1 MEQRILIHAPA
12 GQDAA
17 LAARVLASGAIDGV
31 ACDSINEL
39 ARQLSLGAGGVLTVE
54 EALHAGAWQVLN
66 EHVQQQP
73 DWSDLPILL
82 LTRSGQ
88 DSLPLRQA
96 IATLGNLTLLERPVR
111 ALTLI
116 TSAHAMLR
124 ARARQYQV
132 RESARR
138 KDEFIATLGHEL
150 RNPLAPIRTSAA
162 LLNRLYPASEQIGKV
177 RDVIE
182 RQVTHLTRLVD
193 DLLDVARITSGKVA
207 LQRQD
212 VLLDQVIGHVV
223 ELCQEPA
230 SARQIALAVDLP
242 PQPVLLHADYARL
255 VQIFANIVSNAVKF
269 TPPGG
274 RIHIGARMAGDQLEV
289 SVADNGI
296 GLDAEA
302 IPRIFSMFEQS
313 RTVSGQLA
321 SGLGIGLS
329 LSRQFAEMH
338 GGSVQAYSAGA
349 GQGSRFVVTLPARET
364 PMPPDAAAPA
374 PSTPANQSAGAA
386 LQILVVDD
394 NIDAADAL
402 QTMFQLDGHAAAV
415 AYDGQ
420 QALAQVALAWP
431 RMIVM
436 DLGMPGM
443 DGYETARQVRRLA
456 NGRDCL
462 MIALTGWGQGDARQ
476 RTLEAGFDFHLT
488 KPADYMAIVALLERH
503 LSAAPPH

>member
-1 MEQRILIHAPA
+1 MEQRILIYAPA

-17 LAARVLASGAIDGV
+17 LAVKVLASGAIDSL
-31 ACDSINEL
+31 ACQSAGEL
-39 ARQLSLGAGGVLTVE
+39 AQQLNQGAGGVVTVE
-54 EALHAGAWQVLN
+54 EALQAGAWQVLDDYAR
-66 EHVQQQP
+66 QQP
-73 DWSDLPILL
+73 QWSDLPIIV
-82 LTRSGQ
+82 LTHSGQ
-88 DSLPLRQA
+88 DTLPLRQA
-96 IATLGNLTLLERPVR
+96 ISTLGNLTLLERPVHT
-111 ALTLI
+111 LTLI

-124 ARARQYQV
+124 ARTRQYQV
-132 RESARR
+132 RESQRR
-138 KDEFIATLGHEL
+138 KDEFLASLGHEL

-162 LLNRLYPASEQIGKV
+162 VLGRLYPASEQIARVQG
-177 RDVIE
+177 VIE
-182 RQVTHLTRLVD
+182 RQVTQLTRLVD
-193 DLLDVARITSGKVA
+193 DLLDVGRITSGKVA
-207 LQRQD
+207 LQRQ
-212 VLLDQVIGHVV
+212 QVGFEQIIHHVI
-223 ELCQEPA
+223 ELCQEA
-230 SARQIALAVDLP
+230 AAGRQLALTADLP
-242 PQPVLLHADYARL
+242 PRPVVLHADYARM
-255 VQIFANIVSNAVKF
+255 VQIFANIVSNAIKF

-274 RIHIGARMAGDQLEV
+274 HIHISAQMADGLLHTTIED
-289 SVADNGI
+289 DGI

-349 GQGSRFVVTLPARET
+349 GQGSRFVVTLPARE
-364 PMPPDAAAPA
+364 MPVPPVEAVAAASAANA
-374 PSTPANQSAGAA
+374 PAGAA

-394 NIDAADAL
+394 NRDAADAL

-420 QALAQVALAWP
+420 QALIQVALAWP
-431 RMIVM
+431 RLIVM

-443 DGYETARQVRRLA
+443 DGYETARQVRQLA

-476 RTLEAGFDFHLT
+476 RTVEAGFDFHLT
-488 KPADYMAIVALLERH
+488 KPVDYTAIVALLERH
-503 LSAAPPH
+503 LAGASPN

>member
-150 RNPLAPIRTSAA
+150 RNPLAPIRSSAA
-162 LLNRLYPASEQIGKV
+162 VLSRLYPDAGEITKV
-177 RDVIE
+177 REVIE
-182 RQVTHLTRLVD
+182 RQVAQLTRLVD
-193 DLLDVARITSGKVA
+193 DLLDVARITTGKVT
-207 LQRQD
+207 LQRED
-212 VLLDQVIGHVV
+212 VLLGQIIGHVV

-230 SARQIALAVDLP
+230 SAKGIALTVDLP
-242 PQPVLLHADYARL
+242 PQPLLLHADHARL
-255 VQIFANIVSNAVKF
+255 VQIFSNIVSNAIKF

-274 RIHIGARMAGDQLEV
+274 HIHISAQMAGEQVQV
-289 SVADNGI
+289 SMEDNGI

-313 RTVSGQLA
+313 RAPSGQLA

-329 LSRQFAEMH
+329 LARQFAELH

-349 GQGSRFVVTLPARET
+349 GQGSRFVVTLPAWEA
-364 PMPPDAAAPA
+364 PQSVAAPA
-374 PSTPANQSAGAA
+374 APGPATAA
-386 LQILVVDD
+386 PGLAVRILVVDD
-394 NIDAADAL
+394 NRDAADAL

-431 RMIVM
+431 RLIVM

-462 MIALTGWGQGDARQ
+462 MIALTGWGQADARQ

-488 KPADYMAIVALLERH
+488 KPTDYMAITALLERH
-503 LSAAPPH
+503 LSAAPPN

>member
-150 RNPLAPIRTSAA
+150 RNPLAPIRSSAA
-162 LLNRLYPASEQIGKV
+162 VLSRLYPDAGEITKV
-177 RDVIE
+177 REVIE
-182 RQVTHLTRLVD
+182 RQVAQLTRLVD
-193 DLLDVARITSGKVA
+193 DLLDVARITTGKVT
-207 LQRQD
+207 LQRED
-212 VLLDQVIGHVV
+212 VLLGQIIGHVV

-230 SARQIALAVDLP
+230 SAKGIALTVDLP
-242 PQPVLLHADYARL
+242 PQPLLLHADHARL
-255 VQIFANIVSNAVKF
+255 VQIFSNIVSNAIKF

-274 RIHIGARMAGDQLEV
+274 HIHISAQMAGEQVQV
-289 SVADNGI
+289 SMEDNGI

-313 RTVSGQLA
+313 RAPSGQLA

-329 LSRQFAEMH
+329 LARQFAELH

-349 GQGSRFVVTLPARET
+349 GQGSRFVVTLPAWEA
-364 PMPPDAAAPA
+364 PQSVAAPA
-374 PSTPANQSAGAA
+374 APGPATAA
-386 LQILVVDD
+386 PGLAVRILVVDD
-394 NIDAADAL
+394 NRDAADAL

-431 RMIVM
+431 RLIVM

-488 KPADYMAIVALLERH
+488 KPADYMAITALLERH
-503 LSAAPPH
+503 LSAAPPN

>member
-17 LAARVLASGAIDGV
+17 LAVKVLASATIDSL
-31 ACDSINEL
+31 ACHSVGDL
-39 ARQLSLGAGGVLTVE
+39 AQQLRLGAGGVLTVE

-66 EHVQQQP
+66 DYAQQQP

-96 IATLGNLTLLERPVR
+96 ISTLGNLTLLERPVH

-116 TSAHAMLR
+116 TSAHAMQR

-162 LLNRLYPASEQIGKV
+162 LLNRLYPGSEQIGKV

-182 RQVTHLTRLVD
+182 RQVTQLMRLVD

-212 VLLDQVIGHVV
+212 VLLEQVIGHVV

-230 SARQIALAVDLP
+230 SARQIALTVDLP
-242 PQPVLLHADYARL
+242 PHPVLLHADHARL
-255 VQIFANIVSNAVKF
+255 VQIFANIVSNAIKF

-274 RIHIGARMAGDQLEV
+274 RIHIGAQMADEQLQV
-289 SVADNGI
+289 SVEDNGI

-349 GQGSRFVVTLPARET
+349 GQGSRFVVTLPAKE
-364 PMPPDAAAPA
+364 MPVPPAEAVTAASAATAP
-374 PSTPANQSAGAA
+374 AGAA

-394 NIDAADAL
+394 NRDAADAL

-420 QALAQVALAWP
+420 QALVQVALAWP
-431 RMIVM
+431 RLIVM

-443 DGYETARQVRRLA
+443 DGYETARQVRQLA

-462 MIALTGWGQGDARQ
+462 MIALTGWGQGEARQ
-476 RTLEAGFDFHLT
+476 RTVEAGFDFHLT
-488 KPADYMAIVALLERH
+488 KPVDYTAIVALLERH
-503 LSAAPPH
+503 LAGASPN

>member
-1 MEQRILIHAPA
+1 M
-12 GQDAA
+12 
-17 LAARVLASGAIDGV
+17 
-31 ACDSINEL
+31 
-39 ARQLSLGAGGVLTVE
+39 
-54 EALHAGAWQVLN
+54 
-66 EHVQQQP
+66 
-73 DWSDLPILL
+73 
-82 LTRSGQ
+82 
-88 DSLPLRQA
+88 
-96 IATLGNLTLLERPVR
+96 
-111 ALTLI
+111 
-116 TSAHAMLR
+116 
-124 ARARQYQV
+124 
-132 RESARR
+132 
-138 KDEFIATLGHEL
+138 
-150 RNPLAPIRTSAA
+150 
-162 LLNRLYPASEQIGKV
+162 
-177 RDVIE
+177 IE
-182 RQVTHLTRLVD
+182 RQVTQLTRLVD

-212 VLLDQVIGHVV
+212 VLLEQVIGHVV

-230 SARQIALAVDLP
+230 SARQIALTVDLP

-255 VQIFANIVSNAVKF
+255 VQIFANIVSNASQVHAAGRAH
-269 TPPGG
+269 PYRRADGG
-274 RIHIGARMAGDQLEV
+274 RSTGG

-374 PSTPANQSAGAA
+374 PSTPANESAGAA

-431 RMIVM
+431 RLIVM

-443 DGYETARQVRRLA
+443 DGYETARQIRQLA

-476 RTLEAGFDFHLT
+476 RTVEAGFDFHLT
-488 KPADYMAIVALLERH
+488 KPADYMAIMALLERH
-503 LSAAPPH
+503 LSAAPPN